1 MKLKGVGI
9 KQIAS
14 EAGVSIATV
23 DRVLHNRGG
32 VNVKTHLKINEL
44 IKKYNYQPNILAK
57 RLASKKNIRFAAIL
71 PEATQDLVYWLAP
84 LEGIRQA
91 AEQIRHYGLEIE
103 VFFYDSTNEG
113 SFKKASKKILEADFH
128 GVVIA
133 SVFPGEAIP
142 LSKACDVRNIP
153 YVYIDTNISEMNNL
167 SYVGADLFKSGYS
180 VAHLVDYLV
189 KDDDRL
195 LICNISK
202 FASNAPDAKAKEEGF
217 RSYFTNKGHNVNIQ
231 RVNIETSNKHVIKN
245 KLKDVIL
252 EQLPKIVIVLNSRA
266 FYAAEVLRSLGETNI
281 FLIGYDFI
289 PRNIE
294 YLTSGEI
301 DFLVCHRS
309 REQGYLGVFALYNF
323 VVKKNIVQKTLYSPI
338 DIITKENYE
347 FYKN

>member
-32 VNVKTHLKINEL
+32 VNAKTHEKIKEL

-57 RLASKKNIRFAAIL
+57 RLASKKIIRFAAIL
-71 PEATQDLVYWLAP
+71 PRATEDLAYWAAP
-84 LEGIRQA
+84 LDGIKQA

-103 VFFYDSTNEG
+103 VFFYDLTNEE
-113 SFKKASKKILEADFH
+113 SFRKASAKILKADFQ

-142 LSKACDVRNIP
+142 LSIACDLRNIP
-153 YVYIDTNISEMNNL
+153 YVYIDTNISDMNNL

-189 KDDDRL
+189 KDSDKI

-202 FASNAPDAKAKEEGF
+202 YAGSASDAKDKEEGF
-217 RSYFTNKGHNVNIQ
+217 RSYFNNKSRDVNMLRI
-231 RVNIETSNKHVIKN
+231 NIESSDKSVIKR

-252 EQLPKIVIVLNSRA
+252 KQRPKIVIVLNSRA
-266 FYAAEVLRSLGETNI
+266 FYVAEVLKSIGQSNI

-289 PRNIE
+289 PTNIE

-309 REQGYLGVFALYNF
+309 REQGYLGVFSLYNF
-323 VVKKNIVQKTLYSPI
+323 VVKKEMVEKSLYSPI
-338 DIITKENYE
+338 DIITKENFE
-347 FYKN
+347 FYRN